1 MAIGKNK
8 IIVYADWISL
18 FDKLTNEEAG
28 KLIKHFFNYVND
40 LNPVCDDRL
49 TELLFEPIKATL
61 KRDLQKWEEKTD
73 VNRENGKKG
82 GRPKKTEENP
92 NKPNAFFETHNNPKK
107 GVSDSVSDSVSVNE
121 SISFK
126 KETKFNFKE
135 ELLNLNFNEKLV
147 DEWLS
152 IRKAKKAK
160 NTETALKAFIR
171 EVKKA
176 NIPANDILQ
185 ICVERSWSGFDAT
198 WINNLNTNK
207 NGNTQQPIN
216 NEERRRSYLERVLY
230 GSNEPIDSERSP
242 TGKDDSA
249 FDAVEIVES

>member
-126 KETKFNFKE
+126 N
-135 ELLNLNFNEKLV
+135 ELLNLNFNEQLV

-198 WINNLNTNK
+198 WLNNLNTNK
-207 NGNTQQPIN
+207 NGNTQQPTN

-230 GSNEPIDSERSP
+230 GSNEPIDSERSQF
-242 TGKDDSA
+242 GKDDSA